1 MAYTPPVGFHFR
13 VEFGFLAG
21 AANDI
26 LFQEVSG
33 LSAEVTTEELVEGG
47 ENRFAHRLP
56 VRAKYGNLTLKRGL
70 FVDSQ
75 LTGWVRNA
83 IENLEA
89 DDEYKPTTVTVTML
103 DEKAEP
109 LGSSYSFTNAW
120 PVKWSSSDLKSSGN
134 EIVVESLE
142 LSYQFFTMVR

>member
-13 VEFGFLAG
+13 VEFGFVAG
-21 AANDI
+21 VANDV

-33 LSAEVTTEELVEGG
+33 LGAEVTTEELVEGG

-56 VRAKYGNLTLKRGL
+56 MRAKYANLMLKRGL
-70 FVDSQ
+70 FVDSE

-89 DDEYKPTTVTVTML
+89 SDEHQPATVTVTML
-103 DEKAEP
+103 DEENQP
-109 LGSSYSFTNAW
+109 VGSSYNFSGAW

-134 EIVVESLE
+134 ELVVESLE
-142 LSYQFFTMVR
+142 LSYQYFTMVR